1 MMDPERLEA
10 YLHSLEPDPSP
21 LLCELERYAREHR
34 IPIVRRETAAFL
46 KTLVALKAPREILEI
61 GTAIGY
67 SALRM
72 CQALGADGH
81 LTTIEKWEKRIP
93 QAREN
98 FRRAGELHR
107 ITLLEGDAAQV
118 LRTLAGPYDFIF
130 LDAAKGQYLALLPEL
145 ERLTA
150 PGGVLV
156 TDNIFQEG
164 TVLESRY
171 AVRRRDRTIHARL
184 REYLYQ
190 LKHRPQ
196 WETALVPVGDGVA
209 VSVRKTGT
217 SEGQP

>member
-1 MMDPERLEA
+1 MDPERLQA
-10 YLHSLEPDPSP
+10 YLHSLELDTSP
-21 LLCELERYAREHR
+21 LLREMEAHAAEQR
-34 IPIVRRETAAFL
+34 IPIVRKETAAFL
-46 KTLVALKAPREILEI
+46 KTLVALKNPREILEI

-72 CQALGADGH
+72 CEALRGDGH

-93 QAREN
+93 EAQEN

-107 ITLLEGDAAQV
+107 ITLLTGDAAEV
-118 LRTLAGPYDFIF
+118 LRALAGPYDFIF

-156 TDNIFQEG
+156 TDNIFQDG
-164 TVLESRY
+164 TILESRY

-190 LKHRPQ
+190 LKHRRE

-209 VSVRKTGT
+209 VSVRKRET
-217 SEGQP
+217 SEETSI